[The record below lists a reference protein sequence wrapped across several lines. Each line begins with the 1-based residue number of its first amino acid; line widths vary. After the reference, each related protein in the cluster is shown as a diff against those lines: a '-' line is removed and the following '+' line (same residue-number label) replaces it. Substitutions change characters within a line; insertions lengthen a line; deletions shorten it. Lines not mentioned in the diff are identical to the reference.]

1 MNKHTS
7 GLKPMSIG
15 IKRLVLD
22 VLKPHNPS
30 LPYLANQI
38 AKIQGIKGVNIS
50 LIEMD
55 KETQSIKM
63 TIEGENLIFDDLK
76 EKLEEWNCA
85 IHSVDQVVA
94 GKSIIEEVRTHQE

>member
-1 MNKHTS
+1 MT
-7 GLKPMSIG
+7 IG

-38 AKIQGIKGVNIS
+38 SKIPKINGVNIS

-55 KETQSIKM
+55 KETQSIKI
-63 TIEGENLIFDDLK
+63 TIEGDELIFEVIK

-94 GKSIIEEVRTHQE
+94 GKTVIEEVHTHQE

>member
-1 MNKHTS
+1 
-7 GLKPMSIG
+7 MSIG

-22 VLKPHNPS
+22 VLKPHNPN

-38 AKIQGIKGVNIS
+38 AKIPGINGVNIS
-50 LIEMD
+50 LMEID
-55 KETQSIKM
+55 KETESIKL
-63 TIEGENLIFDDLK
+63 TIEGDNLIFEELK

-94 GKSIIEEVRTHQE
+94 GKKVIEEVPTHQE